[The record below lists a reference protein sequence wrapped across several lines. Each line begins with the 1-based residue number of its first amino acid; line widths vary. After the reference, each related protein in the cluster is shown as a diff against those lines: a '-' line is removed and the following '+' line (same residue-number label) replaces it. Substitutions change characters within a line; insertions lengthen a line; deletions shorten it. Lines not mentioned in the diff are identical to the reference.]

1 MEPSKYDRIASWL
14 AERGEA
20 AYRARQVHDA
30 VFRGGHGD
38 FADMHPLPER
48 LRNDL
53 AAEFGPT
60 ILSLKPVAASTSQQ
74 VNKTLFETADGERV
88 EAVMMRYEAGW
99 TSLCVSTQVG
109 CGLGCTFC
117 ATGAVGLRRN
127 LTADEITDQVLAFQ
141 LEGNTI
147 DSISFMGMGEALAN
161 RASFGAFELLTRDD
175 LFNIGARRLS
185 VSTVGIIPGMKRLT
199 DEFPQ
204 INLTFSL
211 HSPFHEQRMELIP
224 VSRRYPLADCLDVL
238 DRHAEVTGRKV
249 YLAYLVMAGVNDSD
263 RHVDAL
269 IDLVKERAHW
279 ETRFHVNL
287 VRFNP
292 LGIESPIAYESAD
305 ESVMRSILSRLEAAG
320 VHATIRRS
328 FGVDI
333 DAACGQLYAKYQAHA
348 GRGLKPVSAG
358 R

>member
-1 MEPSKYDRIASWL
+1 MEPSKYDRIAQFL
-14 AERGEA
+14 ADRGEPG
-20 AYRARQVHDA
+20 YRARQVYDA
-30 VFRGGHGD
+30 VFRNQRGEFTG
-38 FADMHPLPER
+38 MHPLPEA
-48 LRNDL
+48 LREDL
-53 AAEFGPT
+53 AAEFGPS
-60 ILSLKPVAASTSQQ
+60 ILSLTPVAASTSQQ

-127 LTADEITDQVLAFQ
+127 LTADEIADQVLAFQ

-161 RASFGAFELLTRDD
+161 RASFAAFELLTRDD
-175 LFNIGARRLS
+175 LFDIGARRLS

-199 DEFPQ
+199 TEFPQ

-224 VSRRYPLADCLDVL
+224 VSRRYPLADCLEVL
-238 DRHAEVTGRKV
+238 DHHVEVSGRKV

-263 RHVDAL
+263 GHLDAL
-269 IDLVKERAHW
+269 IELVRRRAHW

-292 LGIESPIAYESAD
+292 LGIESPISYESAD
-305 ESVMRSILSRLEAAG
+305 ESVMRRFLARLEGAG

-348 GRGLKPVSAG
+348 GRGLKPVSAS

>member
-1 MEPSKYDRIASWL
+1 MEPSKYDRIAYFL
-14 AERGEA
+14 AERGEP
-20 AYRARQVHDA
+20 AYRTRQVYDA
-30 VFRGGHGD
+30 VFRGGHGE
-38 FADMHPLPER
+38 FADMHPLPQGMR
-48 LRNDL
+48 ADL
-53 AAEFGPT
+53 ATEFGPG
-60 ILSLKPVAASTSQQ
+60 ILSLKPVTASISQQ

-88 EAVMMRYEAGW
+88 EAVLMRFEAGW

-127 LTADEITDQVLAFQ
+127 LTADEISDQVLAFQ
-141 LEGNTI
+141 LGGETI
-147 DSISFMGMGEALAN
+147 DSVSFMGMGEALAN

-175 LFNIGARRLS
+175 LFNLGARRLS

-199 DEFPQ
+199 AEFPQ

-211 HSPFHEQRMELIP
+211 HSPFPEQRQELIP
-224 VSRRYPLADCLDVL
+224 VSRRYPLADCLEVL
-238 DRHAEVTGRKV
+238 DNHVDVTGRKV
-249 YLAYLVMAGVNDSD
+249 YLAYLVMAGVNDSEE
-263 RHVDAL
+263 HVTGL
-269 IDLVKERAHW
+269 VDLVKERAHW

-305 ESVMRSILSRLEAAG
+305 ESVMRRILARLDGAG

-348 GRGLKPVSAG
+348 GRAMRPVSSG

>member
-1 MEPSKYDRIASWL
+1 MEPSKYDRIATRL
-14 AERGEA
+14 AELGEPG
-20 AYRARQVHDA
+20 YRARQVYDA
-30 VFRGGHGD
+30 VFRRQRGE
-38 FADMHPLPER
+38 FADMHPLPEA
-48 LRNDL
+48 LRADL
-53 AAEFGPT
+53 AAELGPS
-60 ILSLKPVAASTSQQ
+60 ILSLKPVAASTSPQ
-74 VNKTLFETADGERV
+74 VNNTLFETADGERV
-88 EAVMMRYEAGW
+88 EAVLMRFEAGW

-141 LEGNTI
+141 LEGEAI

-175 LFNIGARRLS
+175 LFNLGARRLS

-199 DEFPQ
+199 AEFPQ

-211 HSPFHEQRMELIP
+211 HSPFPEQRQELIP
-224 VSRRYPLADCLDVL
+224 VSRRYPLADCLEVL
-238 DRHAEVTGRKV
+238 DHHVEVTGRKV
-249 YLAYLVMAGVNDSD
+249 YLAYLVLAGVNDSD
-263 RHVDAL
+263 DHLEAL
-269 IDLVKERAHW
+269 VDLVKERAHW

-292 LGIESPIAYESAD
+292 LGIESPIAYDSAD
-305 ESVMRSILSRLEAAG
+305 ESVMRRFLGRLEGAG

-348 GRGLKPVSAG
+348 GRALKPVSAG